1 MNGSQ
6 DQEWVAGSKGNIQ
19 QLHILPFRNAV
30 EQNEE
35 ICYKLT
41 NKRKYAK
48 LHIEE
53 ATIVVL

>member
-1 MNGSQ
+1 MEAKTKNV
-6 DQEWVAGSKGNIQ
+6 WPAVKGNIQ

-30 EQNEE
+30 EQDEE
-35 ICYKLT
+35 ICNKLT

-53 ATIVVL
+53 ATIVAL

>member
-1 MNGSQ
+1 MEAKTKNGWPAVKAIYSR
-6 DQEWVAGSKGNIQ
+6 

>member
-1 MNGSQ
+1 MEAKTKNVWPAV
-6 DQEWVAGSKGNIQ
+6 EGNIQ

-30 EQNEE
+30 EQDEE
-35 ICYKLT
+35 ICNKLT

-53 ATIVVL
+53 ATIVAL